1 MSQENVEI
9 VRASFG
15 AAQQGEVE
23 KALSHYSENVV
34 WFNRPPEVGP
44 HHGREGVVHAIG
56 SFAQHFDDYWF
67 EVEQLVDAGNDVVL
81 LWRQGGKG
89 KSSGAPISEEGS
101 TVFELKGGRICR
113 AQVYS
118 DRAEALEAAG
128 LSE

>member
-9 VRASFG
+9 VRASLG
-15 AAQQGEVE
+15 AARQGDVE
-23 KALSHYSENVV
+23 NAFSHYSEDVV

-44 HHGREGVVHAIG
+44 YHGREGVVQAIG
-56 SFAQHFDDYWF
+56 GFAQHFDDYWF
-67 EVEQLVDAGNDVVL
+67 EVEQLVDAGDAVVM
-81 LWRQGGKG
+81 LWRQGGVG
-89 KSSGAPISEEGS
+89 RSSGAPISEEGS
-101 TVFELKGGRICR
+101 TVFELEEGRICR